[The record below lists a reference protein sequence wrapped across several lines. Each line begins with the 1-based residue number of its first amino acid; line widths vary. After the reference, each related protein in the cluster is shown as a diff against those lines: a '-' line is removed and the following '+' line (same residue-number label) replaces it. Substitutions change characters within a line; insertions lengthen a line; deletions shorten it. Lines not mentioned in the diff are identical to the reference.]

1 MRFLNFLLMHTNRFY
16 CLIIVLLAFV
26 SSCRAI
32 VNYTLSPDT
41 QRDVAKI
48 TKKTV
53 KQLTKEGWQVIP
65 GSDKTFEQQVEQIVV
80 FKHFLS
86 ERFICGE
93 GNGVDRDMEQARQQA
108 STEAFMQLAEM
119 LNAHVESETQQLI
132 KTRKMSDEEAHSLTS
147 SVLSAIVESEESF
160 EASSQEF
167 TIRRTDKQGK
177 TEIRTYIFYDINAFN
192 SRLACG
198 LVG

>member
-1 MRFLNFLLMHTNRFY
+1 MQTNKFF
-16 CLIIVLLAFV
+16 CLVILFFAFA
-26 SSCRAI
+26 STCRAT
-32 VNYTLSPDT
+32 VNYTLSPDA
-41 QRDVAKI
+41 QREVAKI

-53 KQLTKEGWQVIP
+53 KQLAREGWQVIP

-119 LNAHVESETQQLI
+119 LNVRVESETQQLI
-132 KTRKMSDEEAHSLTS
+132 KTREMSDEEARSLTS

-160 EASSQEF
+160 SSSSLELTF
-167 TIRRTDKQGK
+167 RRTDKQGK
-177 TEIRTYIFYDINAFN
+177 TEIRTYIFYDMSTFV
-192 SRLACG
+192 SRLR
-198 LVG
+198 